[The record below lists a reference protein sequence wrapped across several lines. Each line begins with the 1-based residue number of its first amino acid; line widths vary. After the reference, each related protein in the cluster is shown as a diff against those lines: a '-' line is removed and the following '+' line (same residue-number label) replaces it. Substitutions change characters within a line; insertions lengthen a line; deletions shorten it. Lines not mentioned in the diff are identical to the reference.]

1 MARIVQKFGGTSVG
15 DIERIRNVAERVKE
29 TRDKGNQVVVVVSAR
44 AGVTDRLIAEAK
56 RLSSEPDEREMDVL
70 LSVGEQ
76 ESIALLTIALQSIGV
91 PAVSRTG
98 RQAGVETDSH
108 HTRARITK
116 VTGGDILQ
124 QTKQGKVV
132 IVAGFQ
138 GLGSDGEI
146 TTFGRGA
153 SDLTAIAI
161 SASLDAE
168 ICEIFTDVDGVFT
181 ADPRVVPKARKLS
194 EISYDEMLEMASL
207 GSKVVQARAVELAK
221 KFSVD
226 FEVRSTFNKNRG
238 TIVKEEVASMEDV
251 LVRGA
256 AIDVNQVKIVV
267 NEVPDQPGTA
277 AKIFQKLADAQIV
290 VDMIVQNIGRGGR
303 ANLTFTVPSD
313 DAYKAERSVQQCLIE
328 MGGGKISS
336 VDRIAKLS
344 VVGVGMRT
352 HTGVAASLFS
362 ALATAGINIQIIS
375 TSEIKISVAIEPE
388 HSDEALRIAHN
399 AFSLGS

>member
-1 MARIVQKFGGTSVG
+1 MALIVQKFGGTSVG
-15 DIERIRNVAERVKE
+15 DIERIRNVAERIKE

-108 HTRARITK
+108 HTRARITR

-277 AKIFQKLADAQIV
+277 AKIFQQLADAQIV

-313 DAYKAERSVQQCLIE
+313 DAYKAEKSVQQCLIE

-399 AFSLGS
+399 EFSLGS

>member
-1 MARIVQKFGGTSVG
+1 MPLIVQKFGGTSVS

-91 PAVSRTG
+91 PAISRTG
-98 RQAGVETDSH
+98 RQAGVETDSN
-108 HTRARITK
+108 HTRARITR
-116 VTGGDILQ
+116 VTGGDVLQ

-138 GLGSDGEI
+138 GLGCDGEI

-181 ADPRVVPKARKLS
+181 ADPRVVPKARKLL

-277 AKIFQKLADAQIV
+277 AKIFQQLADAQIV
-290 VDMIVQNIGRGGR
+290 VDMIVQNIGRGGK

-313 DAYKAERSVQQCLIE
+313 DAYRAEKSVQECLIE

-336 VDRIAKLS
+336 VNGIAKLS

-399 AFSLGS
+399 AFGLGS

>member
-1 MARIVQKFGGTSVG
+1 MALIVQKFGGSSVG
-15 DIERIRNVAERVKE
+15 DIERIRKVAERVKE
-29 TRDKGNQVVVVVSAR
+29 TREKGNEVVVVVSAR

-56 RLSSEPDEREMDVL
+56 SLSPQPDEREMDVL

-76 ESIALLTIALQSIGV
+76 ESIALLTIALHSVGV

-108 HTRARITK
+108 HTRARIVR
-116 VTGGDILQ
+116 VTGGDILKQ
-124 QTKQGKVV
+124 VGQGKVV

-138 GLGSDGEI
+138 GLGRNGEV

-153 SDLTAIAI
+153 SDLTAIAMA
-161 SASLDAE
+161 ASLEAE

-181 ADPRVVPKARKLS
+181 ADPRVVPQARKLS

-207 GSKVVQARAVELAK
+207 GSKVVQSRAVELAK
-221 KFSVD
+221 KSSVV
-226 FEVRSTFNKNRG
+226 FEVRSTFNRNRG
-238 TIVKEEVASMEDV
+238 TIVKQELASMEDV

-256 AIDVNQVKIVV
+256 AVDANQVKIVV

-277 AKIFQKLADAQIV
+277 AKIFQQLADAKIV

-313 DAYKAERSVQQCLIE
+313 DAYRAENSVRQCLGE
-328 MGGGKISS
+328 MGGGKIAS

-352 HTGVAASLFS
+352 HTGVAASLFL
-362 ALATAGINIQIIS
+362 ALANAGINIQIIS
-375 TSEIKISVAIEPE
+375 TSEIKISVAIEPNR
-388 HSDEALRIAHN
+388 SDDALRIAHE
-399 AFSLGS
+399 AFDLG

>member
-1 MARIVQKFGGTSVG
+1 MALIVQKFGGTSVG

-116 VTGGDILQ
+116 VTGGEILQ

-132 IVAGFQ
+132 IEAGFQ

-226 FEVRSTFNKNRG
+226 FEVRSTFNKIRG

>member
-1 MARIVQKFGGTSVG
+1 MALIVQKFGGTSVG